1 MLMREL
7 SSESEHDRLMIECA
21 SDQGIRKICK
31 AIDGK
36 APLRDNINFSVE
48 VLCRD
53 GRYTVGYADLVI
65 YDPYKSKNAA
75 SYILV
80 EAKPTLYDLGGT
92 LRQVKSY
99 RRFLYYKYDQYRGT
113 GDYLIENIGTII
125 VTRSHPSPEVER
137 LCANEGIKIIT
148 FNKSS

>member
-1 MLMREL
+1 MLIREA
-7 SSESEHDRLMIECA
+7 SSESEHDQLMIECA

-31 AIDGK
+31 AIDSKGTF
-36 APLRDNINFSVE
+36 RDNINFSVE

-65 YDPYKSKNAA
+65 YDPYKNKSTS

-99 RRFLYYKYDQYRGT
+99 RRFLFFKYDYRGI
-113 GDYLIENIGTII
+113 GEYLVENIGTAI

-137 LCANEGIKIIT
+137 LCANEGVKVIT
-148 FNKSS
+148 FNRDN